1 MSNWTSAATPK
12 RISIPSDPR
21 PVNPPYRLI
30 LAALGLLVF
39 AAQAVAQ
46 ETRVAAAA
54 DADVIA
60 IYSQH
65 VERRLLRAH
74 VDRVAAT
81 ISLVPFGPPGVENF
95 AVAPNGAFIVCS
107 AAQDQAAGNPV
118 TYLFLLDEAGQA
130 LGEPLRSPVGA
141 IAGLALSPRGDRIA
155 VGSDRGWLALLAVEG
170 NGQARRL
177 AVRAEIGVSADRQ
190 FTYAFRPDGGL
201 VTIVDDWVA
210 TYRANDGT
218 VERIL
223 DLKTINRDLA
233 PADQDIGSE
242 FQLNWSPR
250 GDRFSVSWGPGPMIT
265 TLFDSDGRRLQ
276 PVGTEDGL
284 DLPGS
289 KVEFVDGGD
298 ALILYGMAAP
308 VLVNLKSLAATAFG
322 DPGVSVDR
330 FAALAGGREVAH
342 LDGDRIAL
350 WSLDG
355 KPLTK
360 PVGLENYSLGA
371 AAAGAKDEVIVAAER
386 GGWVDLFTKAGKF
399 IHRVQSGVRDH
410 RGFVAVSADGAT
422 VAALGSG
429 ELGVITEPGGRA
441 WSTAL
446 PSEWE
451 PLVAVAGNGSRIV
464 TFESNTGLRSW
475 SRDGAQADSI
485 PLKAGEQV
493 PGRRLSGLAVSTNGD
508 AIAVAEEESAVWLA
522 DPADK
527 RVLRMA
533 LAAQSVAPLPDGTG
547 FAVGLADGTAVRI
560 SRDGTVRETPFK
572 ASELGSVG
580 RIVVAPDGQSFIAVE
595 GDEGQARHLAWDG
608 RVLAGPYRAGQSE
621 AISGALF
628 HEGSP
633 KLIIRTAGSAAD
645 ESFGVV
651 NLTPPGQRQVN
662 PLDPPR

>member
-1 MSNWTSAATPK
+1 
-12 RISIPSDPR
+12 
-21 PVNPPYRLI
+21 VNPLYRPI

-60 IYSQH
+60 LYSQH

-74 VDRVAAT
+74 VDRAAAT
-81 ISLVPFGPPGVENF
+81 ISLVPFGPPGVETF
-95 AVAPNGAFIVCS
+95 AAAPNGAFIVYN
-107 AAQDQAAGNPV
+107 ATRDQAAGNPV
-118 TYLFLLDEAGQA
+118 TELFLLDGAGHA
-130 LGEPLRSPVGA
+130 LGQPLRSPVGA
-141 IAGLALSPRGDRIA
+141 VAGLAISPKGDRIA
-155 VGSDRGWLALLAVEG
+155 VSSNRGWLALLAVEG
-170 NGQARRL
+170 SGQARRL

-201 VTIVDDWVA
+201 VTIVDDWLA

-218 VERIL
+218 VQRTL
-223 DLKTINRDLA
+223 DLKTLNRDLT

-242 FQLNWSPR
+242 FQLSWSPR
-250 GDRFSVSWGPGPMIT
+250 GDRFAVSWGPGPMMT
-265 TLFDSDGRRLQ
+265 TIFDSAGRRLK
-276 PVGTEDGL
+276 PVGAEGGL

-308 VLVNLKSLAATAFG
+308 VLVRLKSLAATAFG
-322 DPGVSVDR
+322 DPDVSVDR

-342 LDGDRIAL
+342 LAGDRIAL

-371 AAAGAKDEVIVAAER
+371 AAVLAKDELIVAAER
-386 GGWVDLFTKAGKF
+386 GGWVDLFTKQGKF
-399 IHRVQSGVRDH
+399 MRRVQSGARD
-410 RGFVAVSADGAT
+410 RYGFVAVSADGAT

-429 ELGVITEPGGRA
+429 ELGVITQPGGRA
-441 WSTAL
+441 WSIAL
-446 PSEWE
+446 PSETG

-464 TFESNTGLRSW
+464 AAESNTSLRSW
-475 SRDGAQADSI
+475 SRDGAQADRI
-485 PLKAGEQV
+485 PLKAGEQI
-493 PGRRLSGLAVSTNGD
+493 PGHRLSGLAVSTAGD
-508 AIAVAEEESAVWLA
+508 AIAVAEEGSAIWLA

-527 RVLRMA
+527 RVRRVA
-533 LAAQSVAPLPDGTG
+533 LAAQSVASLPDGTG
-547 FAVGLADGTAVRI
+547 FAVGSADGTVVRL
-560 SRDGTVRETPFK
+560 SRDGTVREPTLK
-572 ASELGSVG
+572 ASELGAVG

-595 GDEGQARHLAWDG
+595 GDEGQALHLAWDG
-608 RVLAGPYRAGQSE
+608 RVLAGPYRLGQSE
-621 AISGALF
+621 LFSGAFF

-633 KLIIRTAGSAAD
+633 KLIIRSVGSTAD

-651 NLTPPGQRQVN
+651 NLAPPGQRQVN

>member
-1 MSNWTSAATPK
+1 
-12 RISIPSDPR
+12 
-21 PVNPPYRLI
+21 VNPLYRLI

-60 IYSQH
+60 LYSQH
-65 VERRLLRAH
+65 VEKRLLRAH
-74 VDRVAAT
+74 VDRAAAT
-81 ISLVPFGPPGVENF
+81 ISLVPFGPPGVESF
-95 AVAPNGAFIVCS
+95 AVAPNGAFIVYS
-107 AAQDQAAGNPV
+107 ATLDQGAGTLV
-118 TYLFLLDEAGQA
+118 TSLFLLDEAGQA

-141 IAGLALSPRGDRIA
+141 VGGLAISPKGDRVA
-155 VGSDRGWLALLAVEG
+155 VSSDRGWLALLAVEG

-201 VTIVDDWVA
+201 VTLVDDWVA
-210 TYRANDGT
+210 TYRASDGAVQRT
-218 VERIL
+218 L
-223 DLKTINRDLA
+223 DLKTLNRDLT
-233 PADQDIGSE
+233 PADQDIGAE
-242 FQLNWSPR
+242 FQLTWSPR
-250 GDRFSVSWGPGPMIT
+250 GDRFSVSWGPGPMMT
-265 TLFDSDGRRLQ
+265 TLFDSAGRRLK
-276 PVGTEDGL
+276 PVGAENGL

-308 VLVNLKSLAATAFG
+308 VLVRLKSLAASAFG

-342 LDGDRIAL
+342 LEGDRIAL

-355 KPLTK
+355 KQLIK

-371 AAAGAKDEVIVAAER
+371 AAAGAKDDVIVAAER
-386 GGWVDLFTKAGKF
+386 GGWVDFFTKDGKF
-399 IHRVQSGVRDH
+399 MRRVQSGVRDR

-422 VAALGSG
+422 VAALGSD
-429 ELGVITEPGGRA
+429 ELGVITEPRGRA

-446 PSEWE
+446 PSDWE

-464 TFESNTGLRSW
+464 TADSKTSLRSW

-493 PGRRLSGLAVSTNGD
+493 PGRRLSGLAVSTTGD
-508 AIAVAEEESAVWLA
+508 AIAVAEEGSAVWLA

-527 RVLRMA
+527 RVRRVA

-547 FAVGLADGTAVRI
+547 FAIGLADGTAARL
-560 SRDGTVRETPFK
+560 SRDGAVREPPVK
-572 ASELGSVG
+572 AAELGSVG

-608 RVLAGPYRAGQSE
+608 KVLAGPYRSGQSE
-621 AISGALF
+621 MISGAFF

-633 KLIIRTAGSAAD
+633 RLIVRSAGSTAD
-645 ESFGVV
+645 ERFGAVT
-651 NLTPPGQRQVN
+651 LAPPDQRQVKS
-662 PLDPPR
+662 LDPPR

>member
-1 MSNWTSAATPK
+1 M
-12 RISIPSDPR
+12 
-21 PVNPPYRLI
+21 
-30 LAALGLLVF
+30 F

-60 IYSQH
+60 LYSQH

-74 VDRVAAT
+74 VDRAAAT

-95 AVAPNGAFIVCS
+95 VVAPNGAFIVTS
-107 AAQDQAAGNPV
+107 ATRDQAAGNAV
-118 TYLFLLDEAGQA
+118 TYLLLLDEAGHA

-141 IAGLALSPRGDRIA
+141 IAGLAISPKGDRIA
-155 VGSDRGWLALLAVEG
+155 ASSDRGWLALLALEG

-177 AVRAEIGVSADRQ
+177 AVRTEIGVSAGRQ
-190 FTYAFRPDGGL
+190 FTYAFRPEGGL

-210 TYRANDGT
+210 TYRSNDGAVQRT
-218 VERIL
+218 L
-223 DLKTINRDLA
+223 DLKTINRDLT

-250 GDRFSVSWGPGPMIT
+250 GDRFSVSWGPGPMMTAI
-265 TLFDSDGRRLQ
+265 FDSVGRRLK
-276 PVGTEDGL
+276 PAGAEGGL

-308 VLVNLKSLAATAFG
+308 VLVHLKSLAATAFG
-322 DPGVSVDR
+322 DPGASVDR
-330 FAALAGGREVAH
+330 FAALASGREVAH
-342 LDGDRIAL
+342 LEGDRIAL
-350 WSLDG
+350 WSLEG
-355 KPLTK
+355 RQLIK

-386 GGWVDLFTKAGKF
+386 GGWVDLFTKEGKF
-399 IHRVQSGVRDH
+399 IHRVQSGARDR
-410 RGFVAVSADGAT
+410 RGFVALSADGAT
-422 VAALGSG
+422 VAALGSD
-429 ELGVITEPGGRA
+429 ELGVITELRGRA

-446 PSEWE
+446 PSDGG

-464 TFESNTGLRSW
+464 TAESNTGLRSW
-475 SRDGAQADSI
+475 SRDGAVADSI

-508 AIAVAEEESAVWLA
+508 AIAVAEEGSAVWLA
-522 DPADK
+522 YPAEK
-527 RVLRMA
+527 SVRRVA
-533 LAAQSVAPLPDGTG
+533 LAARSVASLPDGTG
-547 FAVGLADGTAVRI
+547 FAIGLADGTVARL
-560 SRDGTVRETPFK
+560 SSDGTAREPTVK
-572 ASELGSVG
+572 ASELGAVG
-580 RIVVAPDGQSFIAVE
+580 RIVVAPDGQSFIAVD

-621 AISGALF
+621 MISGAFF
-628 HEGSP
+628 HEGAP
-633 KLIIRTAGSAAD
+633 KLIIRSVGSTAD

-651 NLTPPGQRQVN
+651 NLAPPGQRQVHS
-662 PLDPPR
+662 LDSPR

>member
-1 MSNWTSAATPK
+1 
-12 RISIPSDPR
+12 
-21 PVNPPYRLI
+21 
-30 LAALGLLVF
+30 VF

-60 IYSQH
+60 LYSQH

-74 VDRVAAT
+74 VDRAAAT
-81 ISLVPFGPPGVENF
+81 ISLVPFGPPGAENF
-95 AVAPNGAFIVCS
+95 AVAPNGAFIVYS
-107 AAQDQAAGNPV
+107 ATRDQAAGNPV
-118 TYLFLLDEAGQA
+118 TELFLLDEAGHA

-141 IAGLALSPRGDRIA
+141 IAGLAISPKGDRIA
-155 VGSDRGWLALLAVEG
+155 VSSNRGWLALLAAEG

-177 AVRAEIGVSADRQ
+177 ALRAEIGVSADRQ
-190 FTYAFRPDGGL
+190 FTSAFRPEGGL
-201 VTIVDDWVA
+201 VTIADDWVA
-210 TYRANDGT
+210 TYRSNDGAVQRT
-218 VERIL
+218 L
-223 DLKTINRDLA
+223 DLKTINRDLT

-250 GDRFSVSWGPGPMIT
+250 GDRFSVSWGPGPMMT
-265 TLFDSDGRRLQ
+265 TLFDSGGRRLK
-276 PVGTEDGL
+276 PVGAEGGL

-298 ALILYGMAAP
+298 AMILYGMAAP
-308 VLVNLKSLAATAFG
+308 VLVRLKSLASSAFG

-342 LDGDRIAL
+342 LAGDRIAL
-350 WSLDG
+350 SSLDG
-355 KPLTK
+355 KQLTE

-386 GGWVDLFTKAGKF
+386 GGWVDLFTKEGKF
-399 IHRVQSGVRDH
+399 IRRVQSGARDR
-410 RGFVAVSADGAT
+410 RGVVALSADGAT

-429 ELGVITEPGGRA
+429 ELGVITQLRGRA

-446 PSEWE
+446 PSDSG

-464 TFESNTGLRSW
+464 TAESNTSLRSW
-475 SRDGAQADSI
+475 SRDGAEAGSI
-485 PLKAGEQV
+485 PLKAGEQA
-493 PGRRLSGLAVSTNGD
+493 PARRLSGLAVSTNGD
-508 AIAVAEEESAVWLA
+508 AIAVAEEGSAVWLA
-522 DPADK
+522 YPADK
-527 RVLRMA
+527 SVLRVA
-533 LAAQSVAPLPDGTG
+533 LAARSVAPLPDGTG
-547 FAVGLADGTAVRI
+547 FAIGLADGTVVRI
-560 SRDGTVRETPFK
+560 SRDGTVREPTVK
-572 ASELGSVG
+572 ASELGAVG
-580 RIVVAPDGQSFIAVE
+580 RIVVAPDGQSFIAVD

-621 AISGALF
+621 MISGAFF

-633 KLIIRTAGSAAD
+633 KLIIRSVGSTAD

-651 NLTPPGQRQVN
+651 NLAPPGQRQVN
-662 PLDPPR
+662 SLDPPR